1 MSTHLFLVSVLII
14 LYTQVSNATDCNVT
28 APDNSQII
36 LDSRIYHTL
45 NPLRA
50 TAITDWTLLDVDMM
64 TYPILG
70 TQIGSEWEVQLSL
83 DDCSPHYASCPPALI
98 TVDPDIERN
107 WIVTS
112 YYVTEAD
119 NIEIRIDV
127 DLSLS

>member
-1 MSTHLFLVSVLII
+1 MSKHLFLVSVLII

-45 NPLRA
+45 NPLRSA
-50 TAITDWTLLDVDMM
+50 AIPGWTLLDVDMM
-64 TYPILG
+64 TYPIMGNQVGL
-70 TQIGSEWEVQLSL
+70 EWEVRTSTG
-83 DDCSPHYASCPPALI
+83 DCSPHYVSCPIVLI

-119 NIEIRIDV
+119 NIEINSSV
-127 DLSLS
+127 